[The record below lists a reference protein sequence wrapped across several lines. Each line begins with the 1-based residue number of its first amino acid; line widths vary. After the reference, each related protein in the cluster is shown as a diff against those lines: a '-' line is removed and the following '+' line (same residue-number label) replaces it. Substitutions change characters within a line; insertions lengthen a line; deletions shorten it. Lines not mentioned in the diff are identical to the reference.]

1 MSTTVHRNAG
11 ALTRAALANAAAP
24 SMDENEHV
32 PLSIDTADAGLR
44 GHIMNATLS
53 SPLRTDPVGTTTQ
66 PVSGTLSV
74 VPTTS
79 GGCSIYR
86 LLSANTTNGNN
97 IKASAGQVY
106 GWVFTNVNA
115 SPRFVKL
122 YNKASAPTVGSDT
135 PVMTLVIPGNA
146 TGAGMVAAEFTSGV
160 AFGTGIGV
168 GITTAVADADT
179 GAVAANEVVVNLLY
193 K

>member
-11 ALTRAALANAAAP
+11 ALTRAALANATAP

-44 GHIMNATLS
+44 GHITNATLS
-53 SPLRTDPVGTTTQ
+53 APLRTDPVGTTTQ

-122 YNKASAPTVGSDT
+122 YNKASAPTVGADT